1 MVFSARSM
9 KFSILISN
17 YNKDRFIEECIIS
30 SLNQDYKNLEI
41 IIFDNKS
48 TDNSLNII
56 NKYSNK
62 ILVKSK
68 SRISKVGPENQ
79 IDLLLHAF
87 KLSTGDIICLLDGD
101 DFFLKDKVKKIK
113 DVFSK
118 NKKTDVV
125 FDIPRIK
132 KNNKLLPIKLKSKIN
147 KKIWPSTIPTSG
159 ISFRRNF
166 FEYCVNS
173 NLFKFNPTLE
183 IDFRLSF
190 FVQNIHGNFIILD
203 DYLTFYRKVSDG
215 VMSGLSKYSFKWW
228 IKRNE
233 AHNYIT
239 SVYSTHNIKYK
250 KGLDYYLTNLII
262 YFFRIIK

>member
-1 MVFSARSM
+1 M

-79 IDLLLHAF
+79 IDLLLNAF

-101 DFFLKDKVKKIK
+101 DFFLKNKVQKIQ

-118 NKKTDVV
+118 NAKTDVV

-132 KNNKLLPIKLKSKIN
+132 KNDKLFPIKLKTKIN

-159 ISFRRNF
+159 ISLRRNF
-166 FEYCVNS
+166 FEYCINS
-173 NLFKFNPTLE
+173 NLFTSNPSLE

-190 FVQNIHGNFIILD
+190 FVQNIYGNYIILD
-203 DYLTFYRKVSDG
+203 DYLTFYRQVSDG
-215 VMSGLSKYSFKWW
+215 VMSELRKYSFKWW
-228 IKRNE
+228 IKRHE

-239 SVYSTHNIKYK
+239 NVYLTNNIKYK

-262 YFFRIIK
+262 YFLRIIK